1 MLDLTPKE
9 VMENRH
15 ITINPCK
22 TCEPVGAMFAA
33 LGVESCMPHSH
44 GSQGCCSYHRTVLSR
59 HFKEPAMATSSSF
72 TEGSS
77 VFGGR
82 SNLTTAVKNI
92 HDLYDPDIIAVHT
105 TCLSETIGD
114 DVGNYI
120 MDLELPEG
128 KTVIHA
134 STPSY
139 EGSHIQGF
147 SNMLVGFMKYMTVK
161 ATEKTDKA
169 AIFPGWVNPG
179 DDRELKKIAKLMGVD
194 FMYFPDHE
202 GILEMPMTGK
212 YKYFPKGV
220 GTPAQDII
228 SLGSAKKLIAMG
240 QIASYEPADYLD
252 KQHKV
257 PFTLIPMPVGVAL
270 TDKYVMALRE
280 ISRQEVPQSLEDERG
295 RLVDLMLDTHTY
307 TYNKTA
313 AIYGDPDVVYS
324 FTALCI
330 EMGIVPKY
338 VLTGTPKEE
347 FAKQVK
353 ALFTEHGIDP
363 SKSVIKAD
371 VDLFYLHQ
379 LLKNEPVDVLIGSS
393 YGKQIA
399 KAEGIPLVRMGFP
412 VLDRYGNT
420 IQPTVGYAGA
430 IRYVEK
436 ITNALMDKIDADAS
450 DEDFEL
456 VM

>member
-9 VMENRH
+9 IMEDRH
-15 ITINPCK
+15 VTINPCK
-22 TCEPVGAMFAA
+22 TCEPVGAMFCA

-59 HFKEPAMATSSSF
+59 HFKEPAIASSSSF
-72 TEGSS
+72 TEGAS

-82 SNLTTAVKNI
+82 SNLNTSVKNI
-92 HDLYDPDIIAVHT
+92 FDIYKPDIIAVHT

-120 MDLELPEG
+120 ADLEIEEG
-128 KTVIHA
+128 KTVLWA

-147 SNMLVGFMKYMTVK
+147 SNMMIGFMKYMTKKTV
-161 ATEKTDKA
+161 EKNTKT

-179 DDRELKKIAKLMGVD
+179 DDRELKRVAELMGVD
-194 FMYFPDHE
+194 YIYFPDHE
-202 GILEMPMTGK
+202 GILETPMTGK

-220 GTPAQDII
+220 GTTAKDIEN
-228 SLGSAKKLIAMG
+228 LGSVKKLIALG
-240 QIASYEPADYLD
+240 QITSVEPAEYLE

-257 PFTLIPMPVGVAL
+257 PFTLLPMPVGVSL
-270 TDKYVMALRE
+270 TDKYVMALRDISQQE
-280 ISRQEVPQSLEDERG
+280 IPQALELERG
-295 RLVDLMLDTHTY
+295 RLVDLMLDSHSY
-307 TYNKTA
+307 TYNKKA
-313 AIYGDPDVVYS
+313 AIYGDPDVVYG

-330 EMGIVPKY
+330 EMGMVPKY
-338 VLTGTPKEE
+338 VITGTPKED
-347 FAKQVK
+347 FVRQIK
-353 ALFTEHGIDP
+353 ALFEEHGVDP
-363 SKSVIKAD
+363 EKSVIKAD
-371 VDLFYLHQ
+371 TDLFYLHQ
-379 LLKNEPVDVLIGSS
+379 LIKNESVDILIGSS

-399 KAEGIPLVRMGFP
+399 KAEDIPMVRMGFP

-420 IQPTVGYAGA
+420 IQPSVGYAGG

-436 ITNALMDKIDADAS
+436 ITNALMDRQDEDAK
-450 DEDFEL
+450 DEDFDV

>member
-9 VMENRH
+9 IMEKRH

-22 TCEPVGAMFAA
+22 TCEPVGAMFCA

-59 HFKEPAMATSSSF
+59 HFKEPALATSSSF

-92 HDLYDPDIIAVHT
+92 FDMYNPDIIAVHT

-114 DVGNYI
+114 DVGSYI
-120 MDLELPEG
+120 SDLELPED
-128 KTVIHA
+128 KTVLYA

-147 SNMLVGFMKYMTVK
+147 SNMMIGFMKYMTQK
-161 ATEKTDKA
+161 SAEKGNKA

-179 DDRELKKIAKLMGVD
+179 DDRELKRIATLMGVEY
-194 FMYFPDHE
+194 MYFPDHE
-202 GILEMPMTGK
+202 KVLETPMTGS
-212 YKYFPKGV
+212 YKYFPKGA
-220 GTPAQDII
+220 GTPAQDI
-228 SLGSAKKLIAMG
+228 SELGSAKHLIAMG
-240 QIASYEPADYLD
+240 QITSIEPAEYLE

-257 PFTLIPMPVGVAL
+257 PYTLIPMPIGIAL
-270 TDKYVMALRE
+270 TDKYVMALRGVSE
-280 ISRQEVPQSLEDERG
+280 QEVPQELETERG
-295 RLVDLMLDTHTY
+295 RLLDLMLDSHAY
-307 TYNKTA
+307 VYNKKA
-313 AIYGDPDVVYS
+313 AIYGDPDIVYG
-324 FTALCI
+324 FTSMCI
-330 EMGIVPKY
+330 EMGMVPKY
-338 VLTGTPKEE
+338 VITGTPKED
-347 FAKQVK
+347 FVRQVT
-353 ALFTEHGIDP
+353 ALFEEHGLDP

-371 VDLFYLHQ
+371 TDLFYLHQ
-379 LLKNEPVDVLIGSS
+379 LIKNETVDILIGST

-399 KAEGIPLVRMGFP
+399 KAEDIPMVRMGFP

-420 IQPTVGYAGA
+420 IQATVGYAGA
-430 IRYVEK
+430 IRYV
-436 ITNALMDKIDADAS
+436 
-450 DEDFEL
+450 
-456 VM
+456 

>member
-1 MLDLTPKE
+1 MLELTPKE
-9 VMENRH
+9 IMEKRH

-22 TCEPVGAMFAA
+22 TCEPVGAMFCA

-59 HFKEPAMATSSSF
+59 HFKEPALASSSSF

-92 HDLYDPDIIAVHT
+92 FDLYDPDIIAVHT

-114 DVGNYI
+114 DVGGYI
-120 MDLELPEG
+120 ADLELPEN
-128 KTVIHA
+128 KIVLYA
-134 STPSY
+134 NTPSY

-147 SNMLVGFMKYMTVK
+147 SNMMIGFMKFMTEK
-161 ATEKTDKA
+161 ATEKNEKV

-179 DDRELKKIAKLMGVD
+179 DDRELKRIADIMGVAY
-194 FMYFPDHE
+194 MMFPDHE
-202 GILEMPMTGK
+202 GILETPMTGK
-212 YKYFPKGV
+212 YKYFPKGI
-220 GTPAQDII
+220 GTSTKDIKE
-228 SLGSAKKLIAMG
+228 LGAAKRLIAMG
-240 QIASYEPADYLD
+240 QIASDEPAKYLD

-257 PFTLIPMPVGVAL
+257 PVTLIPMPVGVEL

-280 ISRQEVPQSLEDERG
+280 ISKQEVPQELEKERG
-295 RLVDLMLDTHTY
+295 RLVDLMLDTHAY

-313 AIYGDPDVVYS
+313 AIYGDPDIVYS
-324 FTALCI
+324 FAALCI

-338 VLTGTPKEE
+338 VITGTPKNE
-347 FAKQVK
+347 FVK
-353 ALFTEHGIDP
+353 HVKLLFEDHGIDP
-363 SKSVIKAD
+363 EKSVIKAD
-371 VDLFYLHQ
+371 TDLFYLHQ
-379 LLKNEPVDVLIGSS
+379 LIKNESVDILIGSS
-393 YGKQIA
+393 YGKEIA
-399 KAEGIPLVRMGFP
+399 KAEDIPLVRMGFP

-420 IQPTVGYAGA
+420 IQATVGYGGA

-436 ITNALMDKIDADAS
+436 ITSALMDKIDLDSS

>member
-9 VMENRH
+9 LMENRH

-72 TEGSS
+72 TEGAS

-82 SNLTTAVKNI
+82 SNLTTSVKNI
-92 HDLYDPDIIAVHT
+92 FDLYNPDIIAVHT

-114 DVGNYI
+114 DVGSYI
-120 MDLELPEG
+120 MDLEVPEG
-128 KTVIHA
+128 KTVLYA

-147 SNMLVGFMKYMTVK
+147 SNMLVGFMNYM
-161 ATEKTDKA
+161 TEKTTEKTEKA

-179 DDRELKKIAKLMGVD
+179 DDRELKRIASLMGVD
-194 FMYFPDHE
+194 YLYFPDHE
-202 GILEMPMTGK
+202 GILETPMTGK

-220 GTPAQDII
+220 GTKAADIKA
-228 SLGSAKKLIAMG
+228 LGSAKKTIAMG

-252 KQHKV
+252 KNYKV
-257 PFTLIPMPVGVAL
+257 PFTLIPMPVGVKL
-270 TDKYVMALRE
+270 TDKYIMALRE
-280 ISRQEVPQSLEDERG
+280 ISKQEVPTELETERG
-295 RLVDLMLDTHTY
+295 RLIDLMLDSHQY
-307 TYNKTA
+307 TFEKTA
-313 AIYGDPDVVYS
+313 AIYGDPDVVYG

-330 EMGIVPKY
+330 EMGITPKY
-338 VLTGTPKEE
+338 VITGTPKSE
-347 FAKQVK
+347 FVK
-353 ALFTEHGIDP
+353 LIIKLFEEHGIDS

-379 LLKNEPVDVLIGSS
+379 LIKNESVDLLIGSS

-399 KAEGIPLVRMGFP
+399 KAENIPLVRMGFP

-420 IQPTVGYAGA
+420 IQATVGYAGA

-436 ITNALMDKIDADAS
+436 ITSVLMDRIDTDAA
-450 DEDFEL
+450 DEDFEI

>member
-1 MLDLTPKE
+1 MLELTPKE
-9 VMENRH
+9 IMEKRH

-22 TCEPVGAMFAA
+22 TCEPVGAMFCA

-59 HFKEPAMATSSSF
+59 HFKEPAMASSSSF

-82 SNLTTAVKNI
+82 SNLTTSVKNI
-92 HDLYDPDIIAVHT
+92 FDIYNPDIIAVHT

-120 MDLELPEG
+120 MDLEIPED
-128 KTVIHA
+128 KTVLYA

-147 SNMLVGFMKYMTVK
+147 SNMMIGFMKYMT
-161 ATEKTDKA
+161 EKSFEKSEKA

-179 DDRELKKIAKLMGVD
+179 DDRELKRIADLMGVNYL
-194 FMYFPDHE
+194 FFPDHE
-202 GILEMPMTGK
+202 GILEMPMNGK
-212 YKYFPKGV
+212 FKYFPKGV
-220 GTPAQDII
+220 GTPAKDIKA
-228 SLGSAKKLIAMG
+228 LGTAQKLIAMG
-240 QIASYEPADYLD
+240 QIASYEPAEYLD

-257 PFTLIPMPVGVAL
+257 PFTLIPMPIGVAL

-280 ISRQEVPQSLEDERG
+280 ISKQEVPASLEDERG
-295 RLVDLMLDTHTY
+295 RLVDLMLDSHAY
-307 TYNKTA
+307 TFNKTA
-313 AIYGDPDVVYS
+313 AIYGDPDIVYS

-338 VLTGTPKEE
+338 VITGTPKEE
-347 FAKQVK
+347 FVKQVK
-353 ALFTEHGIDP
+353 KLFEEHGLDP
-363 SKSVIKAD
+363 EKAVIKAD
-371 VDLFYLHQ
+371 TDLFYLHQ
-379 LLKNEPVDVLIGSS
+379 LIKNESVDILIGSS

-399 KAEGIPLVRMGFP
+399 KAEGIPLIRMGFP

-436 ITNALMDKIDADAS
+436 ITNALMDNIDATAS

>member
-1 MLDLTPKE
+1 MLELTPKE
-9 VMENRH
+9 IMENRH

-22 TCEPVGAMFAA
+22 TCEPVGAMFCA
-33 LGVESCMPHSH
+33 LGVENCMPHSH

-72 TEGSS
+72 TEGAS

-92 HDLYDPDIIAVHT
+92 FDIYDPEIIAVHT

-120 MDLELPEG
+120 MDLEVPED
-128 KTVIHA
+128 KTVLYA

-147 SNMLVGFMKYMTVK
+147 SNMMIGFMKYMTQK
-161 ATEKTDKA
+161 ATVKSNRA

-179 DDRELKKIAKLMGVD
+179 DDRELKRIAKVMGVD
-194 FMYFPDHE
+194 YIYFPDHE
-202 GILEMPMTGK
+202 GILETPMTGK

-220 GTPAQDII
+220 GTPSADIKA
-228 SLGSAKKLIAMG
+228 LGAAKKLIAMG
-240 QIASYEPADYLD
+240 MFTSLEPAEFLD
-252 KQHKV
+252 KQFKV
-257 PFTLIPMPVGVAL
+257 PFTLIPMPIGVKL
-270 TDKYVMALRE
+270 TDKYLMALRE
-280 ISRQEVPQSLEDERG
+280 ISRQEVPQELEDERG
-295 RLVDLMLDTHTY
+295 RLVDLMLDSHAY
-307 TYNKTA
+307 TFNKTA
-313 AIYGDPDVVYS
+313 AIYGDPDIVYS
-324 FTALCI
+324 FTALCL
-330 EMGIVPKY
+330 EMGMIPKY
-338 VLTGTPKEE
+338 VITGTPKEE
-347 FAKQVK
+347 FTRQVK
-353 ALFTEHGIDP
+353 QLFQEYGMDP
-363 SKSVIKAD
+363 GKCIIKAD
-371 VDLFYLHQ
+371 TDLFYLHQ
-379 LLKNEPVDVLIGSS
+379 LIKNEPVDVLIGSS

-399 KAEGIPLVRMGFP
+399 KAEDIPIVRMGFP

-420 IQPTVGYAGA
+420 IQASVGYAGA

-436 ITNALMDKIDADAS
+436 IVNALMDKVDAEAK
-450 DEDFEL
+450 DEDFDV

>member
-1 MLDLTPKE
+1 MLELTPKE
-9 VMENRH
+9 IIEKRH

-33 LGVESCMPHSH
+33 LGVENCMPHSH

-72 TEGSS
+72 TEGAS

-82 SNLTTAVKNI
+82 SNLNTSVKNI
-92 HDLYDPDIIAVHT
+92 FDIYNPEIIAVHT

-120 MDLELPEG
+120 MDLELPED
-128 KTVIHA
+128 KLVIHA

-147 SNMLVGFMKYMTVK
+147 SNMLVGFMKYL
-161 ATEKTDKA
+161 TEKNIEKTNKV

-179 DDRELKKIAKLMGVD
+179 DDRELKRIADLMGVEYM
-194 FMYFPDHE
+194 FFPDHE
-202 GILEMPMTGK
+202 GILDTPMTGK
-212 YKYFPKGV
+212 YKYFPKGK
-220 GTPAQDII
+220 GTPVADIKA
-228 SLGSAKKLIAMG
+228 LGSAKKTIAMG

-252 KQHKV
+252 KQNKV
-257 PFTLIPMPVGVAL
+257 PFSLIPMPIGVQL
-270 TDKYVMALRE
+270 TDKYIMALRE
-280 ISRQEVPQSLEDERG
+280 VSSKEVPPVLESERG
-295 RLVDLMLDTHTY
+295 RLVDLMLDTHAY
-307 TYNKTA
+307 TYEKTA
-313 AIYGDPDVVYS
+313 AIYGDPDIVYS

-338 VLTGTPKEE
+338 IITGTPKNE
-347 FAKQVK
+347 FVKQIQQ
-353 ALFTEHGIDP
+353 LFEDNGLDV
-363 SKSVIKAD
+363 SKSIIKSD

-379 LLKNEPVDVLIGSS
+379 LIKNESVDILIGSS

-399 KAEGIPLVRMGFP
+399 KAENIPIVRMGFP

-420 IQPTVGYAGA
+420 IQSSVGYAGA

-436 ITNALMDKIDADAS
+436 IVDALMDKVDTDAK